1 MLGVRAILWE
11 AGFGVIGLFLLTGA
25 ITGLIGRQK
34 PTQASKKAFDDALT
48 SKALLIFSIVYLAA
62 IANLMARELR
72 FHSDLSHLRAE
83 AVERIEIGTQS
94 VKDPRQIAEIVDVLN
109 HAQWFSIGKGDGAD
123 LVPFTVKL
131 VSGKEYAYQATRY
144 QHGEGA
150 ILVSRSPSGWEN
162 GQVFCRNLP
171 ASLAKAGVKLPPCF
185 TYFSQPLHCAPD

>member
-11 AGFGVIGLFLLTGA
+11 AAFGVIGLFLLTGA
-25 ITGLIGRQK
+25 ITGLIRPRK
-34 PTQASKKAFDDALT
+34 PTETSKRSFDDSLT
-48 SKALLIFSIVYLAA
+48 SKVQLIFSIVYLAA

-83 AVERIEIGTQS
+83 VVQGIEIGNQS
-94 VKDPRQIAEIVDVLN
+94 VSDRRQIAEIVDVLN
-109 HAQWFSIGKGDGAD
+109 RAEWFSLGKGDGAD

-131 VSGKEYAYQATRY
+131 VSGNEYAYQATLY

-150 ILVSRSPSGWEN
+150 VLVSRSRSGWEN
-162 GQVFCRNLP
+162 GQVFCRKLP